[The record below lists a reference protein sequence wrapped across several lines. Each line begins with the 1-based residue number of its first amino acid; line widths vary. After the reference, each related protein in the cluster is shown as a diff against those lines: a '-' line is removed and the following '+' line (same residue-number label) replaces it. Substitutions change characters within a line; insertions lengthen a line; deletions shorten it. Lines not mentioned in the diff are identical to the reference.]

1 MKYFDKVCTS
11 HTKALLLVTHVVVEI
26 VWQELCTYKSHNFG
40 KSCINKNIES
50 LAPAERLSTVS
61 SPYMVFQLL
70 FLLFSLRNL
79 FVHRNLSLKI
89 YLLFKIHPGPI
100 LWCSAFSAFVRH
112 QIRIWKLIWR
122 IGDVWNFWMIPN
134 WSKMSMSESFRI
146 NLVSFI
152 TIRHPLLSKPV
163 SWLGLFFAISYSK
176 TALIVNSFKIII

>member
-134 WSKMSMSESFRI
+134 WSKMSMS
-146 NLVSFI
+146 V
-152 TIRHPLLSKPV
+152 PLNH
-163 SWLGLFFAISYSK
+163 LGLIWYHSEPLEVSYSQNQFLGWDFFAVSYSK
-176 TALIVNSFKIII
+176 PALV